1 MTKPNA
7 NQVHELKRRLIA
19 ERKVLLDSTQQELV
33 RWGEH
38 PVGELAGEV
47 PDVGDESVATA
58 VIDLD
63 HAVVQRHVVAIRQ
76 IDEALARMRKHGYGI
91 CVDCGDEIGYARLAA
106 FPTAARC
113 IGCQEHHERL
123 YAHEATPTL

>member
-1 MTKPNA
+1 MARPNL
-7 NQVHELKRRLIA
+7 NQVHELKRKLIA
-19 ERKVLLDSTQQELV
+19 ERKALLESTHEELL

-58 VIDLD
+58 VVDLD
-63 HAVVQRHVVAIRQ
+63 HAVVQRHVIAIRN
-76 IDEALARMRKHGYGI
+76 IDEALARMRKHSYGI
-91 CVDCGDEIGYARLAA
+91 CADCGEDIAYARLAA
-106 FPTAARC
+106 FPTAMRC
-113 IGCQEHHERL
+113 ISCQERHERT